1 MAGYQTSTMGEYARM
16 LHENAMHA
24 LNRERRLFDQYDR
37 VMWEYDPEMDQSYI
51 LQMVDGVIRVLAHHL
66 KQALDSGRTID
77 SLEDKMGAMFTH
89 GAYEE
94 ARIIEADRFAD
105 DWSWVYEDGDEL

>member
-1 MAGYQTSTMGEYARM
+1 MARYQTSTMGEYARM
-16 LHENAMHA
+16 LHEDALHA

-51 LQMVDGVIRVLAHHL
+51 LQKVDGTIRVLAHNL
-66 KQALDSGRTID
+66 KQALDSMRAIE
-77 SLEDKMGAMFTH
+77 SLADKMGVMLSPK
-89 GAYEE
+89 AYEE

-105 DWSWVYEDGDEL
+105 DWAWVYKEWEVL